1 MLEVLDVET
10 GYSDSQVLWGVSL
23 AVDRAEAVALL
34 GRNGVGKTTLLKTI
48 LGHLPLKSGRIV
60 YKGRDISRL
69 APHHRARLGIG
80 YVPQGRGIFPFLTV
94 EENLKTGLAALA
106 GRLHPRAQR
115 IPEAVFE
122 LFPILWELRAKRA
135 GALSGGQQQQLAIA
149 RALVGLP
156 DLLLLDEPTEG
167 IQPSVVEKI
176 QEALLWIRSELRIA
190 LLVVEQNLDF
200 VWGFAQRFYVMDRG
214 QVVMGG
220 KVREANPET
229 VAQMVSL

>member
-10 GYSDSQVLWGVSL
+10 GYGDGQVLWGVSL

-34 GRNGVGKTTLLKTI
+34 GRNGVGKTTLLKTV
-48 LGHLPLKSGRIV
+48 LGHLPLKSGRVV
-60 YKGRDISRL
+60 YRGRDITRL

-176 QEALLWIRSELRIA
+176 QEALFWIRSELRIA

>member
-10 GYSDSQVLWGVSL
+10 GYGDGQVLWGVSL

-34 GRNGVGKTTLLKTI
+34 GRNGVGKTTLLKTV
-48 LGHLPLKSGRIV
+48 LGHLPLKSGRVV
-60 YKGRDISRL
+60 YRGRDITRL
-69 APHHRARLGIG
+69 APHHRARRGIG

-149 RALVGLP
+149 RALVGPP

>member
-10 GYSDSQVLWGVSL
+10 GYGDGQVLWGVSL
-23 AVDRAEAVALL
+23 AVDRAEAVVLL
-34 GRNGVGKTTLLKTI
+34 GRNGVGKTTLLKTV
-48 LGHLPLKSGRIV
+48 LGHLPLKSGRVV
-60 YKGRDISRL
+60 YRGRDITRL

-115 IPEAVFE
+115 IPEVVFD

-214 QVVMGG
+214 QVVMDG
-220 KVREANPET
+220 KVREANLET

>member
-1 MLEVLDVET
+1 
-10 GYSDSQVLWGVSL
+10 VSL

-34 GRNGVGKTTLLKTI
+34 GRNGVGKTTLLKTV
-48 LGHLPLKSGRIV
+48 LGHLSLKSGRVV
-60 YKGRDISRL
+60 YRGRDITRL

-122 LFPILWELRAKRA
+122 LFPILWVLRAKRA

-167 IQPSVVEKI
+167 IQPTVVEKI

>member
-10 GYSDSQVLWGVSL
+10 SYGDSQVLWGVTL
-23 AVDRAEAVALL
+23 VVDRAEAVALL
-34 GRNGVGKTTLLKTI
+34 GRNGVGKTTLLKTV
-48 LGHLPLKSGRIV
+48 LGHLPLQSGRVV
-60 YKGRDISRL
+60 YRGRGITRL

-122 LFPILWELRAKRA
+122 LFPILWELRDTRA

-176 QEALLWIRSELRIA
+176 QEALLWVRRELRIA

>member
-10 GYSDSQVLWGVSL
+10 GYGDGQVLWGVSL

-34 GRNGVGKTTLLKTI
+34 GRNGVGKTTLLKTV
-48 LGHLPLKSGRIV
+48 LGHLPLKSGRVV
-60 YKGRDISRL
+60 YRGRDITRL
-69 APHHRARLGIG
+69 APHHRARRGIG